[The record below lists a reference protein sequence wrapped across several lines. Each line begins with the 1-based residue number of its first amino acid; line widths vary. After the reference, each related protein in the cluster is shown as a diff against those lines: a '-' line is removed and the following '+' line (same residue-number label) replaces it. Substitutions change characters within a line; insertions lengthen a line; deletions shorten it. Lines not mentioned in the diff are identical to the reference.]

1 MINHDKIREILW
13 KLIEK
18 GWSIGNLAPYGT
30 QACQFSSTLSG
41 DVNEALA
48 AITSELEKDGPD
60 ATEPLKMYR
69 PKDELL
75 GEGCDLTN
83 RESVLCYVADLLDN
97 MVEDSGSFQ
106 LARKYCEYIAEL
118 EKSAPRWVSVEERL
132 PEEDGS
138 YFIYPEGKYYDH
150 LVEFTVKGFTFD
162 GDTIPPMSFY
172 YVKDDSYGYTYSF
185 KIEPEWWQPLPAPPA
200 KKEEV

>member
-1 MINHDKIREILW
+1 MNTDKIREILDE
-13 KLIEK
+13 LYSNAYYE
-18 GWSIGNLAPYGT
+18 GPV
-30 QACQFSSTLSG
+30 LSEG
-41 DVNEALA
+41 PDWRAKHVDKALDA
-48 AITSELEKDGPD
+48 LTSELEKDAPD

-132 PEEDGS
+132 PEEDGW
-138 YFIYPEGKYYDH
+138 YLVFDTGAGEVTEGRYHFGCGWYQA
-150 LVEFTVKGFTFD
+150 D
-162 GDTIPPMSFY
+162 GDLFPPYTI
-172 YVKDDSYGYTYSF
+172 
-185 KIEPEWWQPLPAPPA
+185 EHWQPLPTLPA
-200 KKEEV
+200 KKEDK